1 MKIGYFLSSE
11 EYSPGQLIDQA
22 RLAEEA
28 GFDALWISDHYHP
41 WNDAQGQSSF
51 VWSMIGAIAQTCRLP
66 VTTAVTCPTV
76 RIHPAIVAQAAATS
90 NVLLDGR
97 FVLGVGSG
105 EALNE
110 HVTTSRWPNID
121 VRLDMLEEAVG
132 IMRELWSGEYV
143 TYHGQHYSV
152 ENARIYTR
160 AEQPPPVY
168 VSGLGPKAAELA
180 GRIGDGFV
188 TTQPDR
194 EMLQRFRDSG
204 GDGKPAQAGYKV
216 CWSNDEETAV
226 ATAHRLW
233 STSGLPGELSQV
245 LPSPRHFEQASA
257 LVTEQ
262 MTRDAIACGPDLD
275 RHVRA
280 FQPFADAGFD
290 EVYVAQIGGAEAE
303 SSSEKF
309 FEAYAEKVLPRLRS
323 AAE

>member
-11 EYSPGQLIDQA
+11 EYSPGQLIEQA

-121 VRLDMLEEAVG
+121 VRLDMLEEAVA

-216 CWSNDEETAV
+216 CWSNDEDTAV

-290 EVYVAQIGGAEAE
+290 EVYVAQIGGTEAE

-309 FEAYAEKVLPRLRS
+309 FEAYAQKMLPRLRS

>member
-11 EYSPGQLIDQA
+11 EYTPGQLIDQA

-121 VRLDMLEEAVG
+121 VRLDMLEEAVA
-132 IMRELWSGEYV
+132 IMRELWSGDYV

-216 CWSNDEETAV
+216 CWSNDEDTAV

-290 EVYVAQIGGAEAE
+290 EVYVGSDRRPEGE

-309 FEAYAEKVLPRLRS
+309 FEAYAEKLLPRLR
-323 AAE
+323 AAAG

>member
-1 MKIGYFLSSE
+1 M
-11 EYSPGQLIDQA
+11 
-22 RLAEEA
+22 
-28 GFDALWISDHYHP
+28 
-41 WNDAQGQSSF
+41 
-51 VWSMIGAIAQTCRLP
+51 WSIIGAIAQTCRLP

-97 FVLGVGSG
+97 FALGVGTG

-121 VRLDMLEEAVG
+121 VRLDMLEEAVA
-132 IMRELWSGEYV
+132 IIRQLWSRDYV
-143 TYHGQHYSV
+143 THHGRHYSV

-160 AEQPPPVY
+160 TQQPPPVY
-168 VSGLGPKAAELA
+168 VSGLGPKAADLA
-180 GRIGDGFV
+180 GRIGDGYI
-188 TTQPDR
+188 TTQPDP
-194 EMLQRFRDSG
+194 EMLRRFRASG

-216 CWSNDEETAV
+216 CWSGEEKVAV

-233 STSGLPGELSQV
+233 STSGLPGELAQV

-262 MTRDAIACGPDLD
+262 MTRDAIACGPDID
-275 RHVRA
+275 QHVRA

-290 EVYVAQIGGAEAE
+290 EVYIAQIGGAEAE
-303 SSSEKF
+303 TSSQLF
-309 FEAYAEKVLPRLRS
+309 FEAYADKVLPRLRS
-323 AAE
+323 TAAGE